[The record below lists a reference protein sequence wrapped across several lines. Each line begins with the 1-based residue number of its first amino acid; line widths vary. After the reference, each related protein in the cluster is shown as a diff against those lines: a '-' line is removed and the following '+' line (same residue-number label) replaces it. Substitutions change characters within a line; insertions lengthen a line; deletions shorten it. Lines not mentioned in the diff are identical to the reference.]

1 MLVVDAVQNI
11 VVFIL
16 WIVLL
21 GVKAYAFIDCLR
33 RPAQA
38 FPAVDR
44 QSKTLWMILT
54 GVALLTGLLMNQ
66 TLGLIGIAAAA
77 VAIIYLVDVRTK
89 IQSIT
94 GQR

>member
-1 MLVVDAVQNI
+1 MFAAAQNLI
-11 VVFIL
+11 MFVL

-21 GVKAYAFIDCLR
+21 AVKAYAFIDCMR

-54 GVALLTGLLMNQ
+54 GVALLTGLLMDQ
-66 TLGLIGIAAAA
+66 TLGIIGIAAAA
-77 VAIIYLVDVRTK
+77 VAVIYLVDVRTK

-94 GQR
+94 GRR